1 MSFAAVGPIQVGAAH
16 DARHGDH
23 LFQGLVVTSIRS
35 LTTLVLVLVLA
46 AVSPAAEA
54 QLASKEDAAVSST
67 DSGWVVSNAQVTY
80 GIGFDGNGDLVV
92 QDLRRTGA
100 TRSWRPAAVRD
111 TVFRVDDRELTLAR
125 NNATGFRH
133 VAADAADTGAGLELR
148 LTFEN
153 ARDGIRA
160 RRVYAVYPQV
170 AIIEAWTELESL
182 NGRSNAVTDLVSL
195 QVVVDGMQATT
206 VDGLSGPAET
216 GGAFTVHRH
225 AVAEDAPLVL
235 EAQGRS
241 TERSLPLVTLASEH
255 GTLIAGLMW
264 SGAWRMDLVG
274 KPGSRI
280 ELTAWLQTTTASV
293 TPARPVSLPHAII
306 GLVEGDEAQVAPA
319 LHRFIVSALRGGR
332 PLEPLVTFNTW
343 FSTGTLID
351 EASIAAS
358 MHDAAAAGAEL
369 FELDAGWYEGAGE
382 QHAFDFHS
390 GLGTWRVDGRKFPNG
405 LRPLADLAHGL
416 GLRFGIWVEPE
427 RVDLRTVGQPGM
439 AREAWLM
446 RENGRYDPAQP
457 NDDART
463 AMIDLGNAEARQW
476 VLEKLSQLIT
486 DSGADHLKWDNNA
499 WVNNTRP
506 LQGGGT
512 GDGNF
517 RHVTGLYQVLA
528 ELKARFPSLLI
539 ENCSG
544 GGNRIDLGMLRY
556 TDAGWMDD
564 RTSPSAHV
572 RHNLQGLTTFL
583 PPAYLLSYLL
593 HDAAEPM
600 QGAPDLALY
609 ARSRMPGV
617 FGLSF
622 PPNGLDERDLE
633 RLRAETDRWKA
644 LRDLQRTASAVLVSP
659 QVRGPQSGPWDG
671 TLLVSPGQ
679 DQAVLYAFQN
689 DTEVTGVNLRLRG
702 LNRTFEYV
710 ARSDREGEIGVMT
723 GASLMDDGIDL
734 FAAESTGAHLYTFT
748 HATPAEAAEI
758 RARRP

>member
-1 MSFAAVGPIQVGAAH
+1 M
-16 DARHGDH
+16 
-23 LFQGLVVTSIRS
+23 TSIRS
-35 LTTLVLVLVLA
+35 LTTLVFVLVLA
-46 AVSPAAEA
+46 AFSPAAAA
-54 QLASKEDAAVSST
+54 QMASKEDVVVSAT
-67 DSGWVVSNAQVTY
+67 ESGWVVSNALVTY
-80 GIGFDGNGDLVV
+80 GVGFDGNGDLVV
-92 QDLRRTGA
+92 QDLRRTGQ
-100 TRSWRPAAVRD
+100 TRSWRPAPVRD
-111 TVFRVDDRELTLAR
+111 TLFRIDDRELTLAR

-133 VAADAADTGAGLELR
+133 VAADVADAGAGLELR
-148 LTFEN
+148 LTFED
-153 ARDGIRA
+153 ARDGLRA
-160 RRVYAVYPQV
+160 RRIYAIYPQV
-170 AIIEAWTELESL
+170 AVIEAWTELESM

-195 QVVVDGMQATT
+195 QLVVDGALATT
-206 VDGLSGPAET
+206 VDGLSGPPET

-225 AVAEDAPLVL
+225 LVSEDSPLVL
-235 EAQGRS
+235 EARGRS
-241 TERSLPLVTLASEH
+241 TQRSLPLVSVASEN
-255 GTLIAGLMW
+255 GTLVAGLMW

-274 KPGSRI
+274 KPGGRT
-280 ELTAWLQTTTASV
+280 ELTAWLSTTRTSV
-293 TPARPVSLPHAII
+293 TPARPVSMPRAII
-306 GLVEGDEAQVAPA
+306 GLVDGDDSQVAPA
-319 LHRFIVSALRGGR
+319 LHRFIVTALRGGR
-332 PLEPLVTFNTW
+332 LLDPLVTFNTW
-343 FSTGTLID
+343 FSSGTLID
-351 EASIAAS
+351 EASIAVS

-390 GLGTWRVDGRKFPNG
+390 GLGTWRVDTKKFPNG

-416 GLRFGIWVEPE
+416 GLRFGVWVEPE

-446 RENGRYDPAQP
+446 RENGRYDPAQS

-463 AMIDLGNAEARQW
+463 AMVDFGNAEARQW
-476 VLEKLSQLIT
+476 VLDKLSQLIEQ
-486 DSGADHLKWDNNA
+486 SGADHIKWDNNA

-517 RHVTGLYQVLA
+517 RHVAGLYQVLA
-528 ELKARFPSLLI
+528 ALKERFPSLLI

-544 GGNRIDLGMLRY
+544 GGNRLDLGMLRY

-593 HDAAEPM
+593 HDPAEPM

-622 PPNGLDERDLE
+622 PPNGLDEHDLE
-633 RLRAETDRWKA
+633 RLRGETDRWKA

-659 QVRGPQSGPWDG
+659 QVRGPESGPWDG
-671 TLLVSPGQ
+671 TLLVSPAQ

-689 DTEVTGVNLRLRG
+689 DAEVTGVNLRLRG
-702 LNRTFEYV
+702 LDRTFEYV
-710 ARSDREGEIGVMT
+710 ARSDREGELGVVT
-723 GASLMDDGIDL
+723 GASLMDDGIEL

-748 HATPAEAAEI
+748 RVTAQEAREI
-758 RARRP
+758 RARRR

>member
-1 MSFAAVGPIQVGAAH
+1 
-16 DARHGDH
+16 
-23 LFQGLVVTSIRS
+23 VTSIRS
-35 LTTLVLVLVLA
+35 VAIFGFVLVLA
-46 AVSPAAEA
+46 AFSPAVAA
-54 QLASKEDAAVSST
+54 QMASREDAVVSST
-67 DSGWVVSNAQVTY
+67 ESGWAVSNALVTY
-80 GIGFDGNGDLVV
+80 GVGFDANGDLVV
-92 QDLRRTGA
+92 QDLRRTGQ

-111 TVFRVDDRELTLAR
+111 TVFRIDDRELTLAR

-133 VAADAADTGAGLELR
+133 VAADVAEGGIGLELR

-170 AIIEAWTELESL
+170 AVIEAWTELESM
-182 NGRSNAVTDLVSL
+182 NGRSNAVTDLVPL
-195 QVVVDGMQATT
+195 QVVVDGSLATT

-225 AVAEDAPLVL
+225 VVDEGSPLVI
-235 EAQGRS
+235 EAHGRS
-241 TERSLPLVTLASEH
+241 TERSLPLATLASAH
-255 GTLIAGLMW
+255 GTLVAGVLW

-274 KPGSRI
+274 KPDSRT
-280 ELTAWLQTTTASV
+280 ELTAWLPTTTTSV
-293 TPARPVSLPHAII
+293 TPARSVSMPHAII
-306 GLVEGDEAQVAPA
+306 GLVDGDDAQVAPA
-319 LHRFIVSALRGGR
+319 LHRFIVSVLRGGR
-332 PLEPLVTFNTW
+332 LLEPLVTFNTW
-343 FSTGTLID
+343 FSSGTLID

-358 MHDAAAAGAEL
+358 LHDAAAAGAEL

-390 GLGTWRVDGRKFPNG
+390 GLGTWRVDAKKFPNG

-416 GLRFGIWVEPE
+416 GLRFGVWVEPE

-446 RENGRYDPAQP
+446 RENGRYDPSQP
-457 NDDART
+457 NDHART
-463 AMIDLGNAEARQW
+463 AMIDFGNAEARQW
-476 VLEKLSQLIT
+476 VLDKLSQLIT
-486 DSGADHLKWDNNA
+486 DSGADHIKWDNNA
-499 WVNNTRP
+499 WLNNTRS
-506 LQGGGT
+506 LQGGGA

-517 RHVTGLYQVLA
+517 RHVTGLYLVLA
-528 ELKARFPSLLI
+528 ALKERFPSLLI

-544 GGNRIDLGMLRY
+544 GGNRLDLGMLRY

-622 PPNGLDERDLE
+622 PPHGLEERDIE
-633 RLRAETDRWKA
+633 KLRAETDRWKA

-659 QVRGPQSGPWDG
+659 QVLGPQSGPWDG

-679 DQAVLYAFQN
+679 DQAVLYAFQI
-689 DTEVTGVNLRLRG
+689 DGGVTGVNLRLRG
-702 LNRTFEYV
+702 LDRTFAYM
-710 ARSDREGEIGVMT
+710 ARSDREGNLGVMT

-734 FAAESTGAHLYTFT
+734 FAAESTAAHLYTFT
-748 HATPAEAAEI
+748 KVTPDEA
-758 RARRP
+758 RDLSGRD